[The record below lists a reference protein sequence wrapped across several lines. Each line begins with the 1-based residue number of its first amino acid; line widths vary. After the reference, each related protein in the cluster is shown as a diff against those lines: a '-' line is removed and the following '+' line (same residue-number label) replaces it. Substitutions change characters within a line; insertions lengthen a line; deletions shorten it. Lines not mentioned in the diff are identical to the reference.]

1 MEACSDFEAHR
12 IRVSGPPTSIQY
24 ISVRGWTAIR
34 VRPSPEREKKH
45 KTKEASAGR
54 PMESQQVAP
63 QTAARAVAREA
74 IPMHPPAT
82 APRFEPG
89 CRRARY
95 GPQGP
100 GRKRR
105 KDACSARTEAWRAS
119 RRRRDGWMET
129 VRGRGGAS
137 TRPSGPVPFRK
148 ALSHTPSSRAAS
160 IHPPVIRNRRL
171 TDYCKCRVHSV
182 TSG

>member
-63 QTAARAVAREA
+63 QTAARAVAREG

-95 GPQGP
+95 GPHGP

-119 RRRRDGWMET
+119 RRRRDGWMDGWRPCAEEAARRHVPAARSHFAKPSVT
-129 VRGRGGAS
+129 RLPRAS
-137 TRPSGPVPFRK
+137 IRPSFVTG
-148 ALSHTPSSRAAS
+148 ALPITAS
-160 IHPPVIRNRRL
+160 VVCIQ
-171 TDYCKCRVHSV
+171 
-182 TSG
+182 

>member
-63 QTAARAVAREA
+63 QTAARAVAREG

-95 GPQGP
+95 GPHGP

-119 RRRRDGWMET
+119 RRRRDGWMDGDRARKRRRVDT
-129 VRGRGGAS
+129 S
-137 TRPSGPVPFRK
+137 QRPGPISQSPQ
-148 ALSHTPSSRAAS
+148 SHAFLAHPSAR
-160 IHPPVIRNRRL
+160 
-171 TDYCKCRVHSV
+171 HS
-182 TSG
+182 